1 MRVNFRANFPTRFC
15 VHCRMQLVEQLD
27 SGTIKRLG
35 KQGGFL
41 LKLHKAELA
50 KDPSSHASESSR
62 SNLMAAQHT
71 VKQMYGEAVA
81 RDVDRLV
88 TMSEYERSE
97 S

>member
-1 MRVNFRANFPTRFC
+1 
-15 VHCRMQLVEQLD
+15 MQLVEELD

-41 LKLHKAELA
+41 LRIHQAELA
-50 KDPSSHASESSR
+50 KDPTSRATESSR

-81 RDVDRLV
+81 RDVANLVALRL
-88 TMSEYERSE
+88 
-97 S
+97 

>member
-1 MRVNFRANFPTRFC
+1 
-15 VHCRMQLVEQLD
+15 MQLVGRLD

-41 LKLHKAELA
+41 LRLHQSELA
-50 KDPSSHASESSR
+50 RDPTSHASESSR

-81 RDVDRLV
+81 RDMDLLA
-88 TMSEYERSE
+88 TMNQHGRPE

>member
-1 MRVNFRANFPTRFC
+1 
-15 VHCRMQLVEQLD
+15 MQLVGRLD

-41 LKLHKAELA
+41 LRLHQSELA
-50 KDPSSHASESSR
+50 RDPTSHASESSR

-71 VKQMYGEAVA
+71 VKQVYGSAVA
-81 RDVDRLV
+81 IDVDRLV